1 MTCWDKLVK
10 WLNEQY
16 KKVRTA
22 FTEKKTVAMSSITK
36 REVLLVVIML
46 VISLAFAYDKF
57 ATPPADH
64 NVGAPDAII
73 TTTGT
78 TATQAD
84 TKVVYIKGDT
94 VTRTEVV
101 YVPKEYP
108 QDADVQIDRAKN
120 DVTVKMNG
128 NEFKMPALFSEDYKF
143 DKGKLVVTESSKITL
158 DIRTPKPSIGIAAGY
173 GNHGAAF
180 SIDGPLY
187 KNASWVLYADK
198 KTTAALIR
206 VQLR

>member
-1 MTCWDKLVK
+1 MRCWDKLVR
-10 WLNEQY
+10 WLNAQY
-16 KKVRTA
+16 KKVRAA

-46 VISLAFAYDKF
+46 VISLTFAYDKF
-57 ATPPADH
+57 VTPSIPTNSDAT
-64 NVGAPDAII
+64 VTTV

-78 TATQAD
+78 PATQSD

-94 VTRTEVV
+94 VTRTDVV
-101 YVPKEYP
+101 YVPKESP
-108 QDADVQIDRAKN
+108 QDADVQIDKIKS

-128 NEFKMPALFSEDYKF
+128 NEFKMPVLFNEGYKF

-173 GNHGAAF
+173 GNHGVAF
-180 SIDGPLY
+180 SVDGPLY

-198 KTTAALIR
+198 NTAAALIR